1 MRCTRVWPGKETFWW
16 QTSRN
21 WKRWPKKKGENLIFP
36 IADGKVKL
44 SGGDQVLR
52 TSTLIRDRPDRGE
65 EQGNLQ
71 GESDGSSSTP
81 HRDSSWYDGD
91 ARNGFWYTS
100 GNFIYRHHLEPRV
113 KLYVP
118 REESFLFPMKYID
131 VTRNTHTSLDI
142 LLEKQIE
149 DYWNVDGEKELSNT
163 WTEFTRFV
171 VQKERPPEGYTWSG
185 ERLT

>member
-1 MRCTRVWPGKETFWW
+1 MRVLPGLFNAKEVLTH
-16 QTSRN
+16 
-21 WKRWPKKKGENLIFP
+21 KKGENLIFP

-65 EQGNLQ
+65 EQGNLH

-91 ARNGFWYTS
+91 ARNGFWSTS
-100 GNFIYRHHLEPRV
+100 GNFIYRHHVELRV

-118 REESFLFPMKYID
+118 REETFPIPLRYID
-131 VTRNTHTSLDI
+131 VSRATCTTLDLVLERRMDDCWKFWRLLDLMLERRMDRIHTI
-142 LLEKQIE
+142 HHIE
-149 DYWNVDGEKELSNT
+149 RKTIHGPGGD
-163 WTEFTRFV
+163 
-171 VQKERPPEGYTWSG
+171 
-185 ERLT
+185 